1 MATAR
6 RKVGRPSDYTEE
18 LADRI
23 CEEIANSDTSLRRIC
38 ARADMPDRKTVL
50 RWLAQH
56 DDFAAKY
63 ARAREGQADVIFEE
77 MGDLEQKMLTRKVA
91 SDVGRVVLQSKQWR
105 AAKLANKKYG
115 ERVTSEITGPDG
127 KPLQVESKI
136 NVGDLSD
143 EQLRALA
150 SIPVQAR

>member
-1 MATAR
+1 MAAG
-6 RKVGRPSDYTEE
+6 KPGRPSLYTEE

-23 CEEIANSDTSLRRIC
+23 CQEIANSDTSLRRIC
-38 ARADMPDRKTVL
+38 ARADMPSRASVL
-50 RWLAQH
+50 LWLQQH
-56 DDFAAKY
+56 DEFQAKY
-63 ARAREGQADVIFEE
+63 TRAREGQADVIFED
-77 MGDLEQKMLTRKVA
+77 MGDIEQKMLTRKLA

-115 ERVTSEITGPDG
+115 ERVHTELTGADG
-127 KPLQVESKI
+127 GPIQTTIDAST
-136 NVGDLSD
+136 LSD